1 MKSYLRTGTIP
12 GTVLPSDRF
21 GGITGNEFIEKIFFV
36 TDGIMLS
43 QIREI
48 TGIDGTTLQN
58 WIKRGWVPSPQK
70 KTYSREHLARILL
83 INMMRDTVELSK
95 IVSLL
100 GYTDGGGERVTECEL
115 YDIVCSVLSVVSAAG
130 DRIGGFDDIITDVT
144 DGYAGLSDETKK
156 RVLLVVRIIVVS
168 YYATTMKATA
178 DYMLSSLIGDSG
190 EK

>member
-12 GTVLPSDRF
+12 GTSLPADRF
-21 GGITGNEFIEKIFFV
+21 GGVTGNDFIEKIFFV

-58 WIKRGWVPSPQK
+58 WLKRGWVPSPQK

-83 INMMRDTVELSK
+83 INMMRDTVELSR
-95 IVSLL
+95 IVFLL
-100 GYTDGGGERVTECEL
+100 GYFGGSGETLGECEL
-115 YDIVCSVLSVVSAAG
+115 YDIVCRVLSTVSVS
-130 DRIGGFDDIITDVT
+130 GGSMGGLDDIITNET
-144 DGYAGLSDETKK
+144 DAYANLSDDTRK
-156 RVLLVVRIIVVS
+156 RILLVVRIIVVS

-178 DYMLSSLIGDSG
+178 DYMLSSLIGDG
-190 EK
+190 GAK